1 MTCRARLPRLFVA
14 SAALLAAFILHAAA
28 SARYASRDAQADP
41 HHKTTGT
48 ERHSQALLFD
58 PSGSAS
64 SASGPSIW
72 LANGS
77 LVATWDTSR
86 GGLRLASISDRK
98 GGRPAPRTA
107 DVFSIALGDGTTVR
121 STDMRLVQPPRAED
135 AVPHAGRPS
144 GAMLSADLESSDG
157 RLAATWRASLSDD
170 ADYVRQ
176 ELTLKPARGAAI
188 SSVTLIDV
196 EARDPKVASAEPG
209 SPAIGGGA
217 FFFVEHADSRCSAAE
232 GRVRCNL
239 QPPAA
244 ASGTA
249 PLRTS
254 WVIGLARPD
263 GLAEA
268 MREYARREGDAV
280 PSSFNAAVSK
290 LGAAASAAAPAK
302 ASSSP
307 HQKTPVTIVAGP
319 YLQRPGQTEITV
331 MWITDRPAAAWVEY
345 GTGEEPR
352 GESPLPSGTIR
363 AVTVNDGLVE
373 AGGRIHRIRLTG
385 LEPDT
390 TYWYRIVSREI
401 ENYGPYK
408 VDYGRPVH
416 GTPARFRTL
425 SNAPKAI
432 SFVVLND
439 LHEDVDVMKT
449 HLDRAMAAPPDLV
462 FFNGDS
468 LSHIESDEQILD
480 RLLTPASRLLEGRV
494 PLLLVRGNHE
504 TRGRNARRLPDHLAL
519 PDGRYYYSLVHGP
532 VHFIVLD
539 CGEDKEDTHW
549 AYSGLT
555 AFGDYRRRQA
565 EWLRE
570 EVRTEAFLNARFRVL
585 VAHMPFFGNE
595 RTNVSGHGPTE
606 CRENWGDIL
615 NEAGLDLHIAGH
627 THRSNWVPPATGAN
641 TFPVLVGGSSA
652 RGANTMIRVHVS
664 GDRMDLTVT
673 EDDGEV
679 IRQETIR
686 VRR

>member
-1 MTCRARLPRLFVA
+1 MICRARLPRLFLA
-14 SAALLAAFILHAAA
+14 GAALLSAIILHAAA
-28 SARYASRDAQADP
+28 SGLNASRDTQADARP
-41 HHKTTGT
+41 KTTGS
-48 ERHSQALLFD
+48 ERHAQALLFD
-58 PSGSAS
+58 PSASAG

-86 GGLRLASISDRK
+86 GGLRLASLYDRK
-98 GGRPAPRTA
+98 GGRPVPRTGDA
-107 DVFSIALGDGTTVR
+107 FSVALGDGTAIR
-121 STDMRLVQPPRAED
+121 STELRIVEPPRVQD
-135 AVPHAGRPS
+135 TLQRPGGPS
-144 GAMLSADLESSDG
+144 TATLSAGLESSDG
-157 RLAATWRASLSDD
+157 RIAATWRASLSDE

-176 ELTLKPARGAAI
+176 ELTVRPARGAAI
-188 SSVTLIDV
+188 SSLTLIDV
-196 EARDPKVASAEPG
+196 EARDPKVTSTEPG

-217 FFFVEHADSRCSAAE
+217 FFFVEHADSRCAVAE
-232 GRVRCNL
+232 GRVRCTL
-239 QPPAA
+239 APPARA
-244 ASGTA
+244 GSNA
-249 PLRTS
+249 PLTVS

-263 GLAEA
+263 ALADA
-268 MREYARREGDAV
+268 MRAYASREGDIV
-280 PSSFNAAVSK
+280 PSSFKAAVSK
-290 LGAAASAAAPAK
+290 LVAATPAAAPAQ
-302 ASSSP
+302 APSSAGR
-307 HQKTPVTIVAGP
+307 KTPVAVVAGP
-319 YLQRPGQTEITV
+319 YLQRPGQAEVTV

-352 GESPLPSGTIR
+352 GESLPSGAIR
-363 AVTVNDGLVE
+363 AVTVSDGLVE

-385 LEPDT
+385 LQPDT

-401 ENYGPYK
+401 EDYGPYK
-408 VDYGRPVH
+408 VDYGRPVY
-416 GTPARFRTL
+416 GMPARFRTL
-425 SNAPKAI
+425 SNTPKEI

-439 LHEDVDVMKT
+439 LHEDVDVMKA

-468 LSHIESDEQILD
+468 LSHIESDEQIVD
-480 RLLTPASRLLEGRV
+480 RLLAPASRLLDGRV

-519 PDGRYYYSLVHGP
+519 PEGRYYHSLTHGP

-555 AFGDYRRRQA
+555 SFDDYRRRQA

-570 EVRTEAFLNARFRVL
+570 EVRSEAFRSARFRVL
-585 VAHMPFFGNE
+585 VSHMPFFGNE
-595 RTNVSGHGPTE
+595 GTNVSGHGPSQ
-606 CRENWGDIL
+606 CRESWGDVL

-652 RGANTMIRVHVS
+652 RGANTMIRVDVS

-679 IRQETIR
+679 IRRETIR
-686 VRR
+686 ARR